1 MTSSNSS
8 ISHSSIQISSSE
20 PAINSTS
27 NYTSES
33 IKLLLMNDSA
43 NYKVIPNQSKRV
55 SAGCWKRMEMG
66 FPAKKLHDKDEF
78 IAIPSF
84 ASCFK
89 CWETYRYV
97 NSSTT
102 HINSHKCP
110 KLLSSNQTSLHQH
123 FLLTSSPRQT
133 DQHTVPVSKAI
144 VKRKEEMK
152 KVCARWI
159 AHSMRSFQIVQD
171 SGFKDVIDVCLTIG
185 REFGSDT
192 VISSN
197 DIISCDRTIKNEIK
211 RLAAHERLLLKDC
224 LVEAVK
230 YGGVCISPGIWSDK
244 YRKICYLGATVH
256 FAEKDS
262 KYYSV
267 DLFCTEFKAKKKSGE
282 NIMKLLRKELL
293 SFGLEDYLSDIVFV
307 TDRGSNFVKGLDG
320 FTVLFCTAHRLNNI
334 LKHTFYQNLPKEKKN
349 DKNKTTTTVIE
360 RIEKTPNKTTKYR
373 TTIQASP
380 ETDSQTKLFDG
391 EDDCETDDS
400 EVSDDDSIV
409 DYSSTT
415 INDLPTSAREILDT
429 IHYCKALVNLDR
441 HIQVEQEDEYSST
454 ADDDSHK
461 KQFSKFTTL
470 HQSSIVRWLSLHE
483 LLSSIEKAYHP
494 LKHILHEKQ
503 ESSRLEKINMNIVSQ
518 LIQFLEP
525 WRYVINEIQLGNS
538 PSLYMVLPCI
548 GYLKQQITKMERTM
562 RGGMKLFAKR
572 ASQLL
577 ESMFKIENLHAM
589 GTFLH
594 PNYKQLRNATQMQII
609 ECHRSCRMAI
619 PASSTSTTISSN
631 DCNDINEPLAKKPK
645 LFLESLMDDVTP
657 VVVTQTKDEVDL
669 YIDLQLKDNEI
680 YTNPLIFWQQ
690 HQSMFPYLSKLARKI
705 FAIPCSSAAVERAF
719 SAAGQVVTQRRS
731 SLEPTTINDILFLRS
746 VENNKRHL

>member
-1 MTSSNSS
+1 MASSNSS

-20 PAINSTS
+20 LAINSTS

-43 NYKVIPNQSKRV
+43 NYKVIPNQ
-55 SAGCWKRMEMG
+55 MIPG
-66 FPAKKLHDKDEF
+66 FV
-78 IAIPSF
+78 
-84 ASCFK
+84 SCFK

-110 KLLSSNQTSLHQH
+110 KLLSSNQTYLDQH
-123 FLLTSSPRQT
+123 FLSKSIPHQT
-133 DQHTVPVSKAI
+133 DQRTVPVTKAI
-144 VKRKEEMK
+144 AKRQEEMK
-152 KVCARWI
+152 KVC
-159 AHSMRSFQIVQD
+159 
-171 SGFKDVIDVCLTIG
+171 
-185 REFGSDT
+185 REFGPDT

-211 RLAAHERLLLKDC
+211 RLAAHERLLLKNR

-230 YGGVCISPGIWSDK
+230 HGGVCINRDIWSDE
-244 YRKICYLGATVH
+244 YRKVCYLGPTAH
-256 FAEKDS
+256 FVEKDS
-262 KYYSV
+262 KYYSI
-267 DLFCTEFKAKKKSGE
+267 DLFCTEFKAKKKSDE

-293 SFGLEDYLSDIVFV
+293 SFGLENYLSDIVFV

-320 FTVLFCTAHRLNNI
+320 FT
-334 LKHTFYQNLPKEKKN
+334 K
-349 DKNKTTTTVIE
+349 
-360 RIEKTPNKTTKYR
+360 KTPNKTTKYR

-380 ETDSQTKLFDG
+380 EIDSQIELFDG
-391 EDDCETDDS
+391 EDDYETEDS
-400 EVSDDDSIV
+400 EISDDDDDDDSII

-429 IHYCKALVNLDR
+429 IHYCKALANLDR
-441 HIQVEQEDEYSST
+441 HIQVEQEDEYGST
-454 ADDDSHK
+454 TDDDSNK
-461 KQFSKFTTL
+461 KQFLKFTSL

-483 LLSSIEKAYHP
+483 LLSSTEKDYHP

-503 ESSRLEKINMNIVSQ
+503 ESSRLEKINVNIVSQ
-518 LIQFLEP
+518 LMKFLEP
-525 WRYVINEIQLGNS
+525 WKYVMNEIQLGNS
-538 PSLYMVLPCI
+538 PSLFMTFRCI
-548 GYLKQQITKMERTM
+548 GYLKQQITKKERTM
-562 RGGMKLFAKR
+562 RGGEFFSINYEEYSYNLSPIFYLGMKLFAKR

-577 ESMFKIENLHAM
+577 ESMFKIKNLHVV

-619 PASSTSTTISSN
+619 PPSSTSATVSSN
-631 DCNDINEPLAKKPK
+631 DCSDINEPLTKKRK

-657 VVVTQTKDEVDL
+657 VVVTQTRDEVDL

-690 HQSMFPYLSKLARKI
+690 HQSEFSYLSKLARKI
-705 FAIPCSSAAVERAF
+705 FAILCSSAAVERAF

>member
-1 MTSSNSS
+1 
-8 ISHSSIQISSSE
+8 
-20 PAINSTS
+20 
-27 NYTSES
+27 
-33 IKLLLMNDSA
+33 
-43 NYKVIPNQSKRV
+43 
-55 SAGCWKRMEMG
+55 MEMG
-66 FPAKKLHDKDEF
+66 FPAKKLYDKDEF
-78 IAIPSF
+78 IAIPGF

-89 CWETYRYV
+89 CLETYRYID
-97 NSSTT
+97 SSTT

-110 KLLSSNQTSLHQH
+110 KLLSSNQTSLDQH
-123 FLLTSSPRQT
+123 FLSKSSPRQT
-133 DQHTVPVSKAI
+133 DQRTVPVAKAI
-144 VKRKEEMK
+144 AKRKEEMK

-171 SGFKDVIDVCLTIG
+171 PGFKAVIDECLKIG
-185 REFGSDT
+185 REFGPDT

-197 DIISCDRTIKNEIK
+197 NIISCDRTIKNEIK
-211 RLAAHERLLLKDC
+211 RLAAHERLLLKDR

-230 YGGVCISPGIWSDK
+230 YGGVCISPDIWSDK
-244 YRKICYLGATVH
+244 YRKICYLGSTAH
-256 FAEKDS
+256 FVEKDS

-293 SFGLEDYLSDIVFV
+293 SFGLENYLSDIIFV

-320 FTVLFCTAHRLNNI
+320 FT
-334 LKHTFYQNLPKEKKN
+334 EKKN
-349 DKNKTTTTVIE
+349 DKNKTTTTTTTVIE

-380 ETDSQTKLFDG
+380 EIDSQMELFDG
-391 EDDCETDDS
+391 EDDYETDDS
-400 EVSDDDSIV
+400 EISDDDDSIT

-429 IHYCKALVNLDR
+429 IHYCKALANLDR
-441 HIQVEQEDEYSST
+441 HIQVEQEDEYGST
-454 ADDDSHK
+454 VDDDSSK
-461 KQFSKFTTL
+461 TKFSKFTTL
-470 HQSSIVRWLSLHE
+470 HQSSVVRWLSLHE

-518 LIQFLEP
+518 LIKFLEP
-525 WRYVINEIQLGNS
+525 WKYVMNETQLSNS
-538 PSLYMVLPCI
+538 PSLFMTLPCI
-548 GYLKQQITKMERTM
+548 GYLKQQIIKMERTM

-577 ESMFKIENLHAM
+577 ESMFKIENLHVM

-594 PNYKQLRNATQMQII
+594 PNYKQLRNATQIQII

-619 PASSTSTTISSN
+619 PPSSTSTTISSN
-631 DCNDINEPLAKKPK
+631 DCSDINEPLTKKPK

-657 VVVTQTKDEVDL
+657 VVVTQTKDEFDL

-690 HQSMFPYLSKLARKI
+690 HQLMFPYLSKLARKI

-746 VENNKRHL
+746 VENNTRHL